1 MWYVCIIII
10 IYIIIIYIHINFIY
24 CYINLQLLYDFIA
37 QSIYLAIKTIVYQ
50 YSNERMLKLL
60 RRRKK

>member
-1 MWYVCIIII
+1 M
-10 IYIIIIYIHINFIY
+10 HINFIY
-24 CYINLQLLYDFIA
+24 HYINLQLLYDFIA
-37 QSIYLAIKTIVYQ
+37 QSMYLVMKTIFYQ